1 MTKQERELLTEK
13 MLTDAS
19 ALDDREI
26 DEIIAD
32 DELRLLFDAALQVR
46 AATALKDY
54 DSDKEW
60 KAFSAKTIRRPRLR
74 LMRWAAS
81 AAAILALAALGL
93 SYWRAADAGNAAS
106 ESPLTAYV
114 DSISMEADDDLALP
128 EQSAQD
134 VAPDLMAQAT
144 PRLPETPKISP
155 HKKSAPKKTDNAELL
170 ERMIIEQARIE
181 NEVAMAMAQTYI
193 AESYVEYLYESDGCF
208 DDFTMTDELI
218 SITAQ

>member
-19 ALDDREI
+19 ALDDRDI

-32 DELRLLFDAALQVR
+32 DELRLLYDAALQVR

-60 KAFSAKTIRRPRLR
+60 KTFAAKTIRRPRLR
-74 LMRWAAS
+74 LARWAAS
-81 AAAILALAALGL
+81 AAAILALAALAV
-93 SYWRAADAGNAAS
+93 SYWRAADTGNAAS

-114 DSISMEADDDLALP
+114 DSISMEADSELIPAEPSAP
-128 EQSAQD
+128 E
-134 VAPDLMAQAT
+134 VAPDLIAQAP
-144 PRLPETPKISP
+144 PRLPEAPKIST
-155 HKKSAPKKTDNAELL
+155 HKKSTLKKTGDDDLR

-181 NEVAMAMAQTYI
+181 NEVALAMAQTYI
-193 AESYVEYLYESDGCF
+193 TQSYVDYLYESDGYC